1 MQMRILSALILS
13 LLVAGTVVEASQA
26 KVQSKQSNWT
36 KIKELFK

>member
-1 MQMRILSALILS
+1 MMRSISVLILS
-13 LLVAGTVVEASQA
+13 LFLASAAQASQS

>member
-1 MQMRILSALILS
+1 MQMRIISALILS
-13 LLVAGTVVEASQA
+13 LLVAGTVEASQA

>member
-1 MQMRILSALILS
+1 MTRTISAIIIS
-13 LLVAGTVVEASQA
+13 LFLASAAHAAQA